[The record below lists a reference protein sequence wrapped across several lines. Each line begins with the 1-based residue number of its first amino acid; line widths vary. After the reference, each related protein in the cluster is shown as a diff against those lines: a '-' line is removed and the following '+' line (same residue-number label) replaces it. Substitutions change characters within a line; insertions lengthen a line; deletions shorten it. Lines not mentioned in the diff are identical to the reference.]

1 MSRRPIFGAVALVAA
16 GFIGL
21 AACDGD
27 TPTAASSATDHD
39 HDGTSLE
46 VMIQDESRPEVRA
59 QLVELR
65 KLSARF
71 HNIDGAI
78 AAGYDFNIG
87 CVDETVEAGVDP
99 SEARGMGYHV
109 TKSGT
114 DLIGD
119 PAVNLLEPELL
130 VYAPADNDADLPEGQ
145 RVRAAKLVG
154 FDYFVPGDP
163 VLGENDPNPPTLF
176 GDAFNWSPAFG
187 GWMRHI
193 YLWNG
198 GNPDG
203 LYEDFNPRV
212 NLCTQL
218 LAGEPIE

>member
-1 MSRRPIFGAVALVAA
+1 MSRRPIFGAVALVAT

-27 TPTAASSATDHD
+27 MPTTASSAADHD
-39 HDGTSLE
+39 HYGISLD

-65 KLSARF
+65 RLSARF

-87 CVDETVEAGVDP
+87 CIDETIAGLDP

-114 DLIGD
+114 DLIGN

-145 RVRAAKLVG
+145 RVRAAKLVA

-176 GDAFNWSPAFG
+176 GDAFNWSPQFG

-212 NLCTQL
+212 NLCTQI

>member
-1 MSRRPIFGAVALVAA
+1 MSRRPIFAAVALVAA

-21 AACDGD
+21 VACDGD
-27 TPTAASSATDHD
+27 MPNTATGPAGHD
-39 HDGTSLE
+39 HEGTALD
-46 VMIQDESRPEVRA
+46 VMIQEESRPEVRA

-65 KLSARF
+65 RLSARF
-71 HNIDGAI
+71 HNIDGAV

-87 CVDETVEAGVDP
+87 CIDETIAGLDA

-119 PAVNLLEPELL
+119 PSVDLLEPELL
-130 VYAPADNDADLPEGQ
+130 VYAPANNDANLPEDR

-154 FDYFVPGDP
+154 FDYFVPGGP
-163 VLGENDPNPPTLF
+163 LGENDPNPPTLF
-176 GDAFNWSPAFG
+176 GDEFNWSPEFG

-212 NLCTQL
+212 NLCTQI
-218 LAGEPIE
+218 LAGEPIG

>member
-27 TPTAASSATDHD
+27 MPTAASSKADHD

-46 VMIQDESRPEVRA
+46 VMIQDESRPDVRA

-71 HNIDGAI
+71 HNIEGAL

-87 CVDETVEAGVDP
+87 CIDETLAGLDP

-109 TKSGT
+109 TMGGT
-114 DLIGD
+114 DLVGD
-119 PAVNLLEPELL
+119 PAVNLLEPEFL
-130 VYAPADNDADLPEGQ
+130 VYAPSNDDANLPPDE

-154 FDYFVPGDP
+154 FDYFVPGGP
-163 VLGENDPNPPTLF
+163 LGENDPNPPTLF
-176 GDAFNWSPAFG
+176 GDAFNWSPQFG

-212 NLCTQL
+212 NLCTQI
-218 LAGEPIE
+218 LAGEPIG

>member
-1 MSRRPIFGAVALVAA
+1 MSRRPILGAVALVAA

-27 TPTAASSATDHD
+27 MPTAVSSATGHD
-39 HDGTSLE
+39 HDGTSLD
-46 VMIQDESRPEVRA
+46 VMIRDESRPDVRA

-87 CVDETVEAGVDP
+87 CIDETLAGLDP

-109 TKSGT
+109 TMGGT
-114 DLIGD
+114 DLVGD
-119 PAVNLLEPELL
+119 PAVNLLQPEFL
-130 VYAPADNDADLPEGQ
+130 VYAPSNNDASLPPAE

-163 VLGENDPNPPTLF
+163 ILGEDDPNPPTLF
-176 GDAFNWSPAFG
+176 GDALNWSPQFG

-203 LYEDFNPRV
+203 LYEDCNPRV

-218 LAGEPIE
+218 LAGEPIG

>member
-1 MSRRPIFGAVALVAA
+1 MFRRPIFAAAVVAA
-16 GFIGL
+16 VGFIGL
-21 AACDGD
+21 AACDGE
-27 TPTAASSATDHD
+27 TPTAVTSAADHD
-39 HDGTSLE
+39 HEGTSLD
-46 VMIQDESRPEVRA
+46 VMIRDESRPEVRG

-71 HNIDGAI
+71 HNIDGAV

-87 CVDETVEAGVDP
+87 CIDETIAGLDP

-114 DLIGD
+114 DLVGD
-119 PAVNLLEPELL
+119 PSVDLLEPEFL
-130 VYAPADNDADLPEGQ
+130 VYGPANNDANLPADQ

-163 VLGENDPNPPTLF
+163 ILGENDPNPPTLF
-176 GDAFNWSPAFG
+176 GDEFNWSPQFG

-212 NLCTQL
+212 NLCTQM
-218 LAGEPIE
+218 LAGEPVG